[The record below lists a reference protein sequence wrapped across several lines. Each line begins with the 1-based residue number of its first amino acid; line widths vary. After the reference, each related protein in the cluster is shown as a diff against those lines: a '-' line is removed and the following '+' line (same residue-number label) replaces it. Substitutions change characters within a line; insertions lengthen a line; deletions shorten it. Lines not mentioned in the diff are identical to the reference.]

1 MKRHKPFIITV
12 LLKVATF
19 TRLLLS
25 LRYNVSM
32 KGTEVLKDTMPI
44 LILPNHQ
51 ALIDPIILMSQIYRY
66 SLAIPVISSTFYDIP
81 LLRSIFSE
89 WGAIRVSNL
98 EAGSRNINVL
108 NEITQSVQKAFSHG
122 RSVVLYPSGQ
132 LTSQGYE
139 KIFNKKSAQ
148 KIVAEMP
155 DDVKVVG
162 VRISGLWGSVW
173 SKAGTGKTPNFFI
186 QLLKGT
192 FYIFANFIFFLPRR
206 EVTIEFEDLTLQ
218 THANAP
224 LGIKLFNSVL
234 EDYYNF
240 HGEENPNFLRHF
252 FYLDK
257 KESAHSENSIYYK
270 DSKTLPIARK
280 YEKNK

>member
-1 MKRHKPFIITV
+1 MDKRHKPFIITV
-12 LLKVATF
+12 LLKVSTL

-25 LRYNVSM
+25 LRYTVSI
-32 KGTEVLKDTMPI
+32 KGCEVLNNTVPV

-51 ALIDPIILMSQIYRY
+51 ALIDPIILMSQIYRH
-66 SLAIPVISSTFYDIP
+66 SLAIPVISSTFYDIT
-81 LLRSIFSE
+81 LLRSIFSG

-98 EAGSRNINVL
+98 EAGSRNIHVL
-108 NEITQSVQKAFSHG
+108 DEITQSVLKAFWEG

-148 KIVAEMP
+148 KIVNNIP

-162 VRISGLWGSVW
+162 VRITGLWGSMW
-173 SKAGTGKTPNFFI
+173 SKARTGRTPNFFV
-186 QLLKGT
+186 QLLKGI
-192 FYIFANFIFFLPRR
+192 FYIFANLIFFLPRR
-206 EVTIEFEDLTLQ
+206 KVTIEIEDLTLQ
-218 THANAP
+218 AHASAP
-224 LGIKLFNSVL
+224 LGIKPFNSIL

-252 FYLDK
+252 FYLD
-257 KESAHSENSIYYK
+257 
-270 DSKTLPIARK
+270 T
-280 YEKNK
+280 